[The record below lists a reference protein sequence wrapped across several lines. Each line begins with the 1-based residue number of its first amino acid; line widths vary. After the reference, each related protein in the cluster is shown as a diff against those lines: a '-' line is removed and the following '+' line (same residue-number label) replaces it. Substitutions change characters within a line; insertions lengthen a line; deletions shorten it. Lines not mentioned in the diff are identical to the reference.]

1 MGDKVTIFAR
11 FHDDFDVHGLR
22 LSFRGRCLKR
32 TDFFHPI
39 KESTEVSALKIII
52 ERHSACNVSI
62 RLFDVESYL
71 LFNLLVELQ

>member
-1 MGDKVTIFAR
+1 VE
-11 FHDDFDVHGLR
+11 DVSSG
-22 LSFRGRCLKR
+22 S

-39 KESTEVSALKIII
+39 KESTEVSALKII